1 MSLALLKLPLSKALN
16 SSLPILLFLFLS
28 ESLNLD
34 IFHDL
39 INCVGGD
46 KETSSVNI
54 ANAAL
59 NFCGHDTMLH
69 ITCAEYSKDEM
80 RAHLT
85 KAKNLGIKNILA
97 LRGGKRDFVCVFL
110 IFSIIFIKD
119 LPDNWMPK
127 PNGFSYGTD
136 LVKFMKQEFG
146 DTFTIC
152 VAGT

>member
-1 MSLALLKLPLSKALN
+1 MG
-16 SSLPILLFLFLS
+16 
-28 ESLNLD
+28 

-69 ITCAEYSKDEM
+69 ITCAEYSKDEI

-97 LRGGKRDFVCVFL
+97 LRGGKCDFLWACL
-110 IFSIIFIKD
+110 I
-119 LPDNWMPK
+119 
-127 PNGFSYGTD
+127 G
-136 LVKFMKQEFG
+136 EFY
-146 DTFTIC
+146 
-152 VAGT
+152 